1 MPWKKILL
9 DADPLTIVDVTKVV
23 TPWSG
28 ATTAAGNTIV
38 KTPTSGKKVRVK
50 DIFIWNA
57 SGADRWVGLRFG
69 WTGDLIFPALLPDK
83 TGFTKNII
91 GGNLQGATDE
101 TLYLY
106 SDGPLIYFS
115 ILGEEI

>member
-1 MPWKKILL
+1 LPWKKILL
-9 DADPLTIVDVTKVV
+9 DRDPLTIVDVTKVV

-28 ATTAAGNTIV
+28 ATTAEGNTIV
-38 KTPTSGKKVRVK
+38 RTPATGKKVRVK
-50 DIFIWNA
+50 DVFIWNA

-83 TGFTKNII
+83 AGFTKNII
-91 GGNLQGATDE
+91 GGNLEGDFDE

-106 SDGPLIYFS
+106 SDGALIYFS